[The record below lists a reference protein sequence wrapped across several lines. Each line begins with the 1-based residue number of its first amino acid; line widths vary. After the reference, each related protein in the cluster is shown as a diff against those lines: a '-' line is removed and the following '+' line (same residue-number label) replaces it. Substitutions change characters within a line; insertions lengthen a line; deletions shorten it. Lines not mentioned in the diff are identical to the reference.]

1 MSESSRSLDALLPE
15 LYGEMRRLAAWAMQS
30 ERPDH
35 TLQPTAL
42 VHEAYLRLY
51 RIADLDTGDRRR
63 LLALASRTMRRIL
76 VDHARARKAAK
87 RGAGGVQVTLAE
99 DALSTSPPFDLI
111 ALDEALDRLEALDP
125 RQARILELRFLAGL
139 SVPETAEAVGVSEP
153 TVKRETATGRA
164 WLYRE
169 MMGSEEEPRA

>member
-1 MSESSRSLDALLPE
+1 MSESSRSLDSLLPE
-15 LYGEMRRLAAWAMQS
+15 LYGEMRRLAAWAMES

-42 VHEAYLRLY
+42 VHEAYLRLQ
-51 RIADLDTGDRRR
+51 RITDLDTGDRRR

-76 VDHARARKAAK
+76 VDHARAHKAAK
-87 RGAGGVQVTLAE
+87 RGAGGVHVTLVE
-99 DALSTSPPFDLI
+99 DALATSPPFDLI
-111 ALDEALDRLEALDP
+111 ALDEALDHLEALDA

-139 SVPETAEAVGVSEP
+139 SVAETAEAVGVSEP

-169 MMGSEEEPRA
+169 MVGNEEGPSD

>member
-15 LYGEMRRLAAWAMQS
+15 LYGEMRRLAAWAMEN
-30 ERPDH
+30 ERQDH

-42 VHEAYLRLY
+42 VHEAYLRLH

-76 VDHARARKAAK
+76 VDHARAHKAAK
-87 RGAGGVQVTLAE
+87 RGAGAIQVTLTE
-99 DALSTSPPFDLI
+99 GALAASPPFDLI
-111 ALDEALDRLEALDP
+111 ALDEALDRLEALDA
-125 RQARILELRFLAGL
+125 RQARILELRFLSGL
-139 SVPETAEAVGVSEP
+139 SVAETAEAVGVSEP

-169 MMGSEEEPRA
+169 MVGDDEEPRV